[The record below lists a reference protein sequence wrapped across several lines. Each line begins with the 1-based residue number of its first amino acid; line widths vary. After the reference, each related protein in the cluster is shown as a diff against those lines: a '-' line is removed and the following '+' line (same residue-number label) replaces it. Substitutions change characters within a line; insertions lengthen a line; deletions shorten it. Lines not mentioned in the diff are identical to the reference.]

1 MATNPET
8 LLTKKIV
15 AALEDMGCFCIKFH
29 ASGFTISGVP
39 DLIVMRGGV
48 TVWLEIK
55 TPTGSLSK
63 IQEHRHL
70 QMRRYGALIATVR
83 SPEEAMEFVSDNC
96 PTNAALHG
104 D

>member
-15 AALEDMGCFCIKFH
+15 SVLEGFGCFTCKYH
-29 ASGFTISGVP
+29 ASGFTPAGIP
-39 DLIVMRGGV
+39 DLIVIRGGV

-63 IQEHRHL
+63 IQEHRHM

-83 SPEEAMEFVSDNC
+83 SPEAALEFVSEHC
-96 PTNAALHG
+96 PKNT
-104 D
+104 